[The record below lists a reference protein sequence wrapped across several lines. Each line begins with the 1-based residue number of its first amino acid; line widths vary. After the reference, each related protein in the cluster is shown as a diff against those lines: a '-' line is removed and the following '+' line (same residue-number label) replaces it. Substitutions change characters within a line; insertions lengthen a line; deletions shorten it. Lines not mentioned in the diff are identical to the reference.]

1 MNHVEPSPRGRSRPR
16 VLFVDDEPHVVSAL
30 ADSLRQSYEVTTAT
44 SGSEG
49 LRVLVD
55 QGPFAVLV
63 SDFCMP
69 GMNGAEFLAQV
80 RYAAPDTVRMLLTGH
95 ATVDGAIAAV
105 NEGNVFRFLTKPCPP
120 AVLVRA
126 LEDAIEQS
134 RLVTADRL
142 LLEHKL
148 ESMSGHLIRAERLA
162 SLGTMAG
169 AIGHE
174 LNNMLTVLMGTV
186 DFLEEDVEKGELPNR
201 ATLDTLRQVQQHLAL
216 HAHSLLDFG
225 RPERGHHEERTD
237 LRKAVTDV
245 VAMLRMAGILR
256 SVQVR
261 LDLPEQAVSVPL
273 RKSGVEQVILN
284 LVKNAVE
291 ALADQRR
298 ANPRVD
304 ITLTCDGTSRM
315 AVCTVS
321 DNGSGIAEH
330 KLPLLFEPYFTT
342 KSADRGTG
350 LGLFVVKHVVCDAGG
365 DVAVKSVSGQST
377 TFTLRVP
384 LAEEERGETN
394 ETHALSPDESLSK

>member
-1 MNHVEPSPRGRSRPR
+1 MNRHEASTRASRPR
-16 VLFVDDEPHVVSAL
+16 VLCVDDEPHVVSAL
-30 ADSLRQSYEVTTAT
+30 ADSLRQSFDVSTAT

-80 RYAAPDTVRMLLTGH
+80 RYAAPDTVRMLLTGQ

-148 ESMSGHLIRAERLA
+148 ESMSGHLIRADRLA

-174 LNNMLTVLMGTV
+174 L
-186 DFLEEDVEKGELPNR
+186 K
-201 ATLDTLRQVQQHLAL
+201 
-216 HAHSLLDFG
+216 
-225 RPERGHHEERTD
+225 
-237 LRKAVTDV
+237 
-245 VAMLRMAGILR
+245 
-256 SVQVR
+256 
-261 LDLPEQAVSVPL
+261 
-273 RKSGVEQVILN
+273 
-284 LVKNAVE
+284 
-291 ALADQRR
+291 
-298 ANPRVD
+298 
-304 ITLTCDGTSRM
+304 
-315 AVCTVS
+315 AVCTVW
-321 DNGSGIAEH
+321 DNGSGIPEH

-342 KSADRGTG
+342 KAADRGTG

-384 LAEEERGETN
+384 MAEKELGEVD
-394 ETHALSPDESLSK
+394 ETHALSPEESLQ

>member
-1 MNHVEPSPRGRSRPR
+1 
-16 VLFVDDEPHVVSAL
+16 VDDEPHVVSAL
-30 ADSLRQSYEVTTAT
+30 ADSLRQSFAVTTAT

-49 LRVLVD
+49 LRVLID

-63 SDFCMP
+63 SDLCMP
-69 GMNGAEFLAQV
+69 GMNGAELLAQV
-80 RYAAPDTVRMLLTGH
+80 RYAAPDTVRMLLTGQ
-95 ATVDGAIAAV
+95 ATVGDAIAAV

-126 LEDAIEQS
+126 LDDAIEQS
-134 RLVTADRL
+134 RLITADRL

-148 ESMSGHLIRAERLA
+148 ESMSAHLIRAERLG

-174 LNNMLTVLMGTV
+174 LNNMLTVLIGTV
-186 DFLEEDVEKGELPNR
+186 ELLDEDIENSVVSNR

-225 RPERGHHEERTD
+225 RPERGRHDERTD

-261 LDLPEQAVSVPL
+261 LDLPEQTVLVPL
-273 RKSGVEQVILN
+273 RKTAVEQVILN

-291 ALADQRR
+291 ALADLRR
-298 ANPRVD
+298 ANPRVH
-304 ITLTCDGTSRM
+304 ITVTCDGTSRM

-321 DNGSGIAEH
+321 DNGSGIPEP
-330 KLPLLFEPYFTT
+330 KLPLVFEPYFTT
-342 KSADRGTG
+342 KAADRGTG

-365 DVAVKSVSGQST
+365 DVAVKSVSGHGT

-384 LAEEERGETN
+384 MAEEARGAADR
-394 ETHALSPDESLSK
+394 THALYPEESHP